1 MPNVTLAKLS
11 RPKLYSAIPRVRLFQ
26 RLDEMR
32 EHPAIWV
39 CGPPGAG
46 KTTLLASYLSER
58 EIPGIWYQVDSGDG
72 DPATFFYY
80 LRMAAEQ
87 ASRGKHRPLPL
98 LTPEF
103 QRDLDSFSR
112 RYFRELFAQLPE
124 HGLMSSTTSRRR
136 PLPLR
141 SSPSWRCWSKRFPR
155 ASTWCT
161 SVERSR
167 RAPSPATPRPGNSRR
182 SNGRICA

>member
-1 MPNVTLAKLS
+1 MPNVRLAKLS
-11 RPKLYSAIPRVRLFQ
+11 RPKLYNAIPRVRLFQ

-124 HGLMSSTTSRRR
+124 HGLMI
-136 PLPLR
+136 LDN
-141 SSPSWRCWSKRFPR
+141 
-155 ASTWCT
+155 
-161 SVERSR
+161 V
-167 RAPSPATPRPGNSRR
+167 
-182 SNGRICA
+182 